1 MLRRLLLALALLH
14 LPAPAFAWWDYGHQV
29 IARIAWL
36 ESSPGARAEIAR
48 LLARSRQ
55 LDTPTCP
62 ARTIEQASEW
72 PDCIKRL
79 GDRFS
84 FAFPWHYQNIDICRP
99 FDPRAACPDGNC
111 VTVQIARHAR
121 LLGDRSLP
129 DRERLMALAFL
140 VHLVGDL
147 HQPLHAADHG
157 DQGGGRTRAAYG
169 LIQSN
174 LHLIWD
180 GFLAERGIST
190 PPGGAAGLLS
200 ELGPA
205 ERQALRSGTIA
216 DWTRES
222 WEVGRAYA
230 YGAVIADPC
239 AAPTVEPPV
248 IREEMTR
255 RLIPIVR
262 RQAVRGGIRLARL
275 MDEALNPP
283 RDGEG

>member
-1 MLRRLLLALALLH
+1 MLRRLLLALALLQ

-36 ESSPGARAEIAR
+36 EASPRTRAEIAR

-62 ARTIEQASEW
+62 ARTVEQASLW

-84 FAFPWHYQNIDICRP
+84 FAFSWHYQNIDICRP

-111 VTVQIARHAR
+111 VTAQIARHAR
-121 LLGDRSLP
+121 LLGDRSVP

-180 GFLAERGIST
+180 GYLAERTIST
-190 PPGGAAGLLS
+190 PPAGARGLLFGLTS
-200 ELGPA
+200 ADRAAMRAG
-205 ERQALRSGTIA
+205 SIA
-216 DWTRES
+216 AWSRES
-222 WEVGRAYA
+222 WEVGRDFAYDA
-230 YGAVIADPC
+230 ATANVCREA
-239 AAPTVEPPV
+239 AAPTVLDEARV
-248 IREEMTR
+248 RQ
-255 RLIPIVR
+255 LIPVVR
-262 RQAVRGGIRLARL
+262 RQALRGGLRLARML
-275 MDEALNPP
+275 DEALT
-283 RDGEG
+283 